1 MPELTP
7 DRIARGLTYYVVLL
21 FSLSFHE
28 SAHAWMASR
37 MGDDTARK
45 LGRVTL
51 NPAPHFDF
59 LGTFVI
65 PMLQIFGPGG
75 IPLMG
80 WAKPTPVQA
89 RNFRPGM
96 LARGQVLV
104 AGAGPA
110 SNLVLALLFTV
121 ALFVAVRLGIAP
133 VAAPNPVFE
142 LIKTGVLINVALA
155 VFNMVP
161 LPPLDGSWVV
171 SWGLPRTVARRYDR
185 VMEPYGQYI
194 LLALF
199 VTGILSW
206 IVSPV
211 IVAILH
217 FLYRLAL

>member
-1 MPELTP
+1 
-7 DRIARGLTYYVVLL
+7 
-21 FSLSFHE
+21 
-28 SAHAWMASR
+28 MASR
-37 MGDDTARK
+37 MGDDTARA

-59 LGTFVI
+59 IGTFLI
-65 PMLQIFGPGG
+65 PMIQIFGPGG

-80 WAKPTPVQA
+80 WAKPTPVQS

-110 SNLVLALLFTV
+110 SNLVLALVFTG
-121 ALFVAVRLGIAP
+121 ALFVAVRLGLLT
-133 VAAPNPVFE
+133 VAAGPPVFE
-142 LIKTGVLINVALA
+142 LIKTGGLINVALP

-161 LPPLDGSWVV
+161 PPPLGGSWVI
-171 SWGLPRTVARRYDR
+171 SWGLPRSIAERYDR
-185 VMEPYGQYI
+185 VMEPYGQFI

-206 IVSPV
+206 VVSPV

-217 FLYRLAL
+217 FLFRLAL

>member
-7 DRIARGLTYYVVLL
+7 ERIAQGLTYYVVLL

-37 MGDDTARK
+37 MGDNTARD

-65 PMLQIFGPGG
+65 PMIQIFGPQG

-80 WAKPTPVQA
+80 WAKPTPVQSQ
-89 RNFRPGM
+89 NFRPGM

-110 SNLVLALLFTV
+110 SNLVLALIFTV
-121 ALFVAVRLGIAP
+121 VLFLAVRLG
-133 VAAPNPVFE
+133 VASVTARDPVFE

-161 LPPLDGSWVV
+161 LPPLDGSWVA
-171 SWGLPRTVARRYDR
+171 SWGLPRALAEPYDR
-185 VMEPYGQYI
+185 IMQPYGQFI

-206 IVSPV
+206 VVSPL
-211 IVAILH
+211 IVGILQLL
-217 FLYRLAL
+217 FRIAL